1 MKIAYLTSLY
11 PAQSHTFIHREVD
24 AMRAEGLDI
33 VTFSVRRAVAADILG
48 EASAQEAARTRWL
61 VPPNP
66 LALLTSLAWGF
77 FTRPRRMASVLWEAE
92 FGGRMGVRT
101 RALWLAYFGEAVLL
115 AHWLVRDKVDHLHC
129 HFGNSGSN
137 TAYLASRLAGVPL
150 SITFHGIDLDEPR
163 RHRHAVKLAHAR
175 FTVCIS
181 KFGKSRLMFA
191 TPPKDWHKIRV
202 VRCGITPP
210 DSFTPPTFTENRLVC
225 VARLSVEK
233 GHLILLDS
241 LKEIREQGVPF
252 QCTLVGGGPMR
263 EELETRV
270 RALGLQDVVTFTG
283 PLAPPQV
290 AEEFKKADSVVLA
303 SFGEGIPVVLMEA
316 FSHGRPVIATYV
328 GGIPEL
334 VQNGKNGYLVPP
346 GSAPELTGAITRLLA
361 DPEAAREMGRKGRET
376 IVSRYRED
384 TGAARLAKLFR
395 GEPLE

>member
-1 MKIAYLTSLY
+1 
-11 PAQSHTFIHREVD
+11 
-24 AMRAEGLDI
+24 
-33 VTFSVRRAVAADILG
+33 
-48 EASAQEAARTRWL
+48 
-61 VPPNP
+61 
-66 LALLTSLAWGF
+66 
-77 FTRPRRMASVLWEAE
+77 
-92 FGGRMGVRT
+92 
-101 RALWLAYFGEAVLL
+101 
-115 AHWLVRDKVDHLHC
+115 
-129 HFGNSGSN
+129 
-137 TAYLASRLAGVPL
+137 
-150 SITFHGIDLDEPR
+150 
-163 RHRHAVKLAHAR
+163 
-175 FTVCIS
+175 
-181 KFGKSRLMFA
+181 
-191 TPPKDWHKIRV
+191 
-202 VRCGITPP
+202 
-210 DSFTPPTFTENRLVC
+210 
-225 VARLSVEK
+225 
-233 GHLILLDS
+233 
-241 LKEIREQGVPF
+241 
-252 QCTLVGGGPMR
+252 MR